1 MLDLTEKEIVKQY
14 VRRATDEN
22 TATHAMARALVAVT
36 DDNCRM
42 ETVGDPPGRSMLVAV
57 TDDNCRRET
66 VGDPPGRSMFYKKQ
80 WRTVARGL
88 QMSPQVILFV
98 HFL

>member
-42 ETVGDPPGRSMLVAV
+42 ETVGDPPGRSM
-57 TDDNCRRET
+57 
-66 VGDPPGRSMFYKKQ
+66 FYKKH

-88 QMSPQVILFV
+88 QMSPQVLLFILFSRIYL
-98 HFL
+98 FK